1 MPDNTALLIAVL
13 VVLILALGASAFYV
27 AFLSLCDAEFK
38 RIFSRPRPQPQVD
51 RSPKK
56 IDRKTIFGRG
66 RNWFYTYRREW
77 LNMRARSFDGTVLSA
92 YYRPS
97 SDRDCRNMVI
107 LLHDYDEE
115 PSQMAAYAKLLMKKV
130 QCHCL
135 ILHSRSHLMS
145 GGDHYTYGLKESV
158 DLDTW
163 FAFTRS
169 RLGTGCR
176 IYVMARGTGATA
188 ILLAAQQKGFCPN
201 VVGIIADSP
210 MLSLS
215 ARIKAEY
222 AAKGKNAVPV
232 LYRIRK
238 LALKKYG
245 FDIGMTDCGINAGRI
260 RVPVLLFE
268 GAEDKVTPP
277 EDVRIIYDN
286 LRCRK
291 RMIVVDNARHN
302 MAYECSQ
309 AMYEKEIQKF
319 IESCIMRLVKHG
331 RL

>member
-1 MPDNTALLIAVL
+1 MPDNAVTIIVIL
-13 VVLILALGASAFYV
+13 VVLVLLLGLGAVYI
-27 AFLSLCDAEFK
+27 AFLSVCDAEFK

-51 RSPKK
+51 RSPKS
-56 IDRKTIFGRG
+56 IDRSTIFGRG

-77 LNMRARSFDGTVLSA
+77 LSMRVKSFDGTVLSS

-107 LLHDYDEE
+107 LLHDYNEH

-135 ILHSRSHLMS
+135 ILHSRAHHMS
-145 GGDHYTYGLKESV
+145 GGSYYSYGLAESV

-163 FAFTRS
+163 FAFARS
-169 RLGTGCR
+169 RLGEDCR
-176 IYVMARGTGATA
+176 IYIMGRGTGATA
-188 ILLAAQQKGFCPN
+188 ALLAAEQKGFCPN
-201 VVGIIADSP
+201 VCGIIADSP
-210 MLSLS
+210 MLSLE

-222 AAKGKNAVPV
+222 ARKNKNPAPV
-232 LYRIRK
+232 MYRLRK
-238 LALKKYG
+238 LALRKYG
-245 FDIGMTDCGINAGRI
+245 FDPRMTDCGINAGKI
-260 RVPVLLFE
+260 GVPVLIFE
-268 GAEDKVTPP
+268 GAEDKISLP
-277 EDVRIIYDN
+277 EDVRSLYDN

-291 RMIVVDNARHN
+291 RMIVVDNAGHN

-319 IESCIMRLVKHG
+319 IESCILRLVKHG